1 MGEITVRVKD
11 KITPE
16 LNLLLACVKQEGHR
30 FRTLA
35 DAHPADWQYFL
46 ALTRHHRL
54 FPLVHEFV
62 TTKENI
68 DIPAFVRESL
78 KIQMIEYSFRD
89 EEIKAALK
97 KCALIL
103 NGRGI
108 SYCLLKGPVLGQ
120 RLYGNS
126 ALRPS
131 KDLDIL
137 VEQEN
142 IADVIVWLRELG
154 FEVEKNYRKLKGAEW
169 EAVFKREHHL
179 KLFDE
184 KILIELHWRLMS
196 SKHPVF
202 AGFETKTL
210 LERAIRRE
218 FEGIAVF
225 TLSPED
231 ELVYLVTHGS
241 VHYWFRLRWLHDIV
255 LYLEK
260 FPGLNFDVVKESF
273 ARNGMMQSFYQ
284 ALLLIRYLYGEDKVR
299 RLYRPEEITSGSRR
313 LFELTFSYLNS
324 TRDMLEYHPF
334 TGGYYKKILYVFW
347 LLPHNKSR
355 LQYLKYQFSIP
366 SGEAVPRLFTHFR
379 RVFKKERA
387 SRGDML

>member
-1 MGEITVRVKD
+1 M
-11 KITPE
+11 KIKGTKGIKEKTSPE
-16 LNLLLACVKQEGHR
+16 LNLLLACVKQEEQR
-30 FRTLA
+30 FCALT
-35 DAHPADWQYFL
+35 DAHATDWQYFL

-54 FPLVHEFV
+54 FPLVHEFLK
-62 TTKENI
+62 TKENI
-68 DIPAFVRESL
+68 DIPAFVRESVKL
-78 KIQMIEYSFRD
+78 QMIDYSFRD

-97 KCALIL
+97 ESAAIL

-142 IADVIVWLRELG
+142 IADVIVWLQELG
-154 FEVEKNYRKLKGAEW
+154 FEVEEKYRKLKGSEW

-179 KLFDE
+179 KLYNG
-184 KILIELHWRLMS
+184 KILIELHWRLIG

-210 LERAIRRE
+210 LERAVRRE

-231 ELVYLVTHGS
+231 EFVYLVTHGS

-255 LYLEK
+255 LYLER
-260 FPGLNFDVVKESF
+260 FPDLNFDRVQANF
-273 ARNGMMQSFYQ
+273 TGNGMLQSFHQ
-284 ALLLIRYLYGEDKVR
+284 ALLLIGYLYGEDKVR
-299 RLYRPEEITSGSRR
+299 RLYRPEEITFGSRR
-313 LFELTFSYLNS
+313 LFALTFSYLNS
-324 TRDMLEYHPF
+324 TRDMLEYHPL

-355 LQYLKYQFSIP
+355 LQYLKYQFSIH
-366 SGEAVPRLFTHFR
+366 SGEAVPHLFTHFR
-379 RVFKKERA
+379 RVFKK
-387 SRGDML
+387 